1 MHKFD
6 YNYQVLIS
14 YNIDIPLQ
22 IKHSII
28 YIYLPTKLYHIIIRN
43 ISYELFKINREEKER
58 KYILLL
64 VY

>member
-1 MHKFD
+1 MHTSI
-6 YNYQVLIS
+6 NLTT
-14 YNIDIPLQ
+14 NIDIPLQ
-22 IKHSII
+22 INIFV
-28 YIYLPTKLYHIIIRN
+28 YIYFFLPTKLVHNNNTIRN